1 MTAQS
6 KRTSQ
11 YLVAPLALAAV
22 LAACGMNAALAA
34 NNATASATAVVLVP
48 ISVAK
53 TTDLSFGKLVA
64 GNGTVTLNTS
74 GVRTKSG
81 STALPTGGTATAA
94 LFTVT
99 GDTTNTFSISY
110 TGSSTVLTSGTPAD
124 DMAVS
129 FISEAVGTATST
141 GQTSGQAATG
151 TLVAGN
157 AYIYVGA
164 TLAVGAAQPAGTYTG
179 TVAVT
184 VDYN

>member
-11 YLVAPLALAAV
+11 YLAIASAAALIAV
-22 LAACGMNAALAA
+22 LASGPALAA

-53 TTDLSFGKLVA
+53 TTDLSFGRLVA
-64 GNGTVTLNTS
+64 GNGTVTLDTS
-74 GVRTKSG
+74 GARTKTG
-81 STALPTGGTATAA
+81 TAALPTGASSTAA

-110 TGSSTVLTSGTPAD
+110 TGSSTVLTNGTPAD

-129 FISEAVGTATST
+129 FVSEAVGTAAPT
-141 GQTSGQAATG
+141 GVTSGQASTG
-151 TLVAGN
+151 TLVSGN

-164 TLAVGAAQPAGTYTG
+164 TLVVGASQNAGTYTG
-179 TVAVT
+179 SVAVT

>member
-1 MTAQS
+1 MTTQH

-11 YLVAPLALAAV
+11 YFVAIGLLAAG
-22 LAACGMNAALAA
+22 GMNAAMAA

-48 ISVAK
+48 ISVVK
-53 TTDLSFGKLVA
+53 TTDLSFGRLVA
-64 GNGTVTLNTS
+64 GNGTVTLDTAGARS
-74 GVRTKSG
+74 KSG
-81 STALPTGGTATAA
+81 GTALPTGGTSTAA

-99 GDTTNTFSISY
+99 GDTTNTFGISY
-110 TGSSTVLTSGTPAD
+110 TGSSTVLTDGTPAD
-124 DMAVS
+124 DMAVT
-129 FISEAVGTATST
+129 FVSEAVGTASPTPVS
-141 GQTSGQAATG
+141 SGQAATG